1 MYKFVTITGQK
12 YYFYLFTRNWVCFN
26 HLSFNVSRNDDISI
40 YREGVTT
47 DKGREEDKC
56 LVNIGLHKYFTVPM
70 SLNPGIRVTV
80 KLREGYEFQGHR
92 DSSTTGEIVSPAEPR
107 TKAGMV

>member
-1 MYKFVTITGQK
+1 
-12 YYFYLFTRNWVCFN
+12 
-26 HLSFNVSRNDDISI
+26 
-40 YREGVTT
+40 
-47 DKGREEDKC
+47 
-56 LVNIGLHKYFTVPM
+56 M

-107 TKAGMV
+107 TKAGMHGLVNEILLNIL

>member
-1 MYKFVTITGQK
+1 
-12 YYFYLFTRNWVCFN
+12 
-26 HLSFNVSRNDDISI
+26 
-40 YREGVTT
+40 
-47 DKGREEDKC
+47 
-56 LVNIGLHKYFTVPM
+56 M

-107 TKAGMV
+107 TKAGMHGLVKEILY